1 MKTKNVDTNRLG
13 YGIDDETKD
22 HPAFAS
28 SSSWFVGM
36 VTPVA
41 VVVVVVGV
49 VVVVVVVV
57 AVVAAD
63 VISARARR
71 LGR

>member
-1 MKTKNVDTNRLG
+1 MIVETKKVDANRLG

-36 VTPVA
+36 VAP
-41 VVVVVVGV
+41 VVVVVGI
-49 VVVVVVVV
+49 VVVVV
-57 AVVAAD
+57 AVAAD